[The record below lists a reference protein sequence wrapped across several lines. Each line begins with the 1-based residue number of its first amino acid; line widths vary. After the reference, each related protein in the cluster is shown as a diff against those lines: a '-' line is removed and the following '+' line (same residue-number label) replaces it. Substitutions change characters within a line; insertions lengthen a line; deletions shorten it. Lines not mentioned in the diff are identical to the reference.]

1 VNKSWSNEI
10 WRLAALLFVGLV
22 VGLLSGQLAMVLLL
36 IVSAYLVWHLY
47 NLHHLGM
54 WLQGKRTGMPE
65 VADGAWS
72 DIYYHLYRL
81 QQRNRRRKKRLA
93 TMVNRFRE
101 STNALP
107 DAAVVLSASGNIE
120 NWNKKAAELLNLKST
135 HDAGQPITNLIR
147 APEFI
152 SYLNRSDYSEPLRM
166 KSPLNEAIHLS
177 LQIVPYGNKQRLLMV
192 RDITRLYRLEQIRK
206 DFIAN
211 VSHELRTP
219 LTVIS
224 GYLESLQ
231 EKQDE
236 WAGEN
241 SKILNSMMQQ
251 TLRMQNIV
259 TDLLLISRLET
270 DEGDHKKQQVDVPA
284 VLEMI
289 VEDAGILSAGRHKI
303 QLKTD
308 RMLCLQANYEEVV
321 SVFSNLIY
329 NAVKYTPAG
338 GEINIHW
345 YADERGAWFEV
356 EDNGPGIAPE
366 HIPRLTERFYRIDVG
381 RSRETGGTGLG
392 LAIVKHVLNRHQGS
406 LEIKSE
412 LGKGSIFRCYF
423 PASLAIE
430 KEVA

>member
-10 WRLAALLFVGLV
+10 WRLTALVFVGLL
-22 VGLLSGQLAMVLLL
+22 VGLLVGHLAIVLLL

-47 NLHHLGM
+47 HLHHLGM
-54 WLQGKRTGMPE
+54 WLQGKRTGIPDVVE
-65 VADGAWS
+65 GAWS

-147 APEFI
+147 TPEFI
-152 SYLNRSDYSEPLRM
+152 VYLNRSEYSEPLRM
-166 KSPLNEAIHLS
+166 KSPLNESIHLS
-177 LQIVPYGNKQRLLMV
+177 LQIVPYGNNQRLMMV
-192 RDITRLYRLEQIRK
+192 RDITRLYRLEQMRK

-231 EKQDE
+231 EQQDE
-236 WAGEN
+236 WADEN
-241 SKILNSMMQQ
+241 GKILNSMMQQ

-270 DEGDHKKQQVDVPA
+270 DESDHKKQQVDVPA

-289 VEDAGILSAGRHKI
+289 VEDAGILSAGRHVI
-303 QLKTD
+303 QLKSD
-308 RMLCLQANYEEVV
+308 HVLCLHANYEELV

-338 GEINIHW
+338 GEINIRW
-345 YADERGAWFEV
+345 FADERGVWFEV
-356 EDNGPGIAPE
+356 EDNGTGIAQE
-366 HIPRLTERFYRIDVG
+366 HLPRLTERFYRIDVG

-406 LEIKSE
+406 LEIESE
-412 LGKGSIFRCYF
+412 LGKGSIFRCHF
-423 PASLAIE
+423 PVSLAIK